1 MEHWNIWRSEEQAK
15 KCKEGQKEIL
25 SELRKDGLIK
35 ENQKRVKMQV
45 KNKKMTVNGKE
56 VPKNLRD
63 KYKDLVEEYFD
74 IDTDQNRLNWTWTTV
89 EDKD

>member
-1 MEHWNIWRSEEQAK
+1 
-15 KCKEGQKEIL
+15 
-25 SELRKDGLIK
+25 
-35 ENQKRVKMQV
+35 MQV